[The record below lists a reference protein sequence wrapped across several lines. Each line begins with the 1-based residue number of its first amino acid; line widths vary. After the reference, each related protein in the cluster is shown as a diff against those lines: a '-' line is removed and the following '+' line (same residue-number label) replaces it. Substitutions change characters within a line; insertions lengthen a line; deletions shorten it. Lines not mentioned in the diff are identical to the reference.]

1 MPGLASLGGALLS
14 VGKICLRERRQLE
27 VIQIAGP
34 SRRVQHAPSGAAVPL
49 YVFGRKG
56 VRSTSICIRYWTCFM
71 ETSRQGNFSRELNPA
86 FRSNPGKESD
96 MAKTVVALI
105 HDIDEAQSVV
115 HDLVASG
122 IQREDIGFRGNEGHA
137 VPSTAALNE
146 SEGGVEDVS
155 SHSIVV
161 AVAAETDAQAQG
173 AIEVMQRH
181 GATDIDQ
188 RATEWKKQGWKGRFD
203 AA

>member
-1 MPGLASLGGALLS
+1 
-14 VGKICLRERRQLE
+14 
-27 VIQIAGP
+27 
-34 SRRVQHAPSGAAVPL
+34 
-49 YVFGRKG
+49 
-56 VRSTSICIRYWTCFM
+56 
-71 ETSRQGNFSRELNPA
+71 
-86 FRSNPGKESD
+86 
-96 MAKTVVALI
+96 MAKTVVALM

-122 IQREDIGFRGNEGHA
+122 IPREDIGFRGNEGHA

-146 SEGGVEDVS
+146 SEGSVEDVS
-155 SHSIVV
+155 SHGIVV

-188 RATEWKKQGWKGRFD
+188 RATE
-203 AA
+203 

>member
-1 MPGLASLGGALLS
+1 
-14 VGKICLRERRQLE
+14 
-27 VIQIAGP
+27 
-34 SRRVQHAPSGAAVPL
+34 
-49 YVFGRKG
+49 
-56 VRSTSICIRYWTCFM
+56 
-71 ETSRQGNFSRELNPA
+71 
-86 FRSNPGKESD
+86 

-122 IQREDIGFRGNEGHA
+122 IQREDIGFRGNEHA

-146 SEGGVEDVS
+146 SEGSVEEVS
-155 SHSIVV
+155 SDAIVV
-161 AVAAETDAQAQG
+161 AVAAETDAQAQS
-173 AIEVMQRH
+173 AIQVMKRH

>member
-1 MPGLASLGGALLS
+1 
-14 VGKICLRERRQLE
+14 
-27 VIQIAGP
+27 
-34 SRRVQHAPSGAAVPL
+34 
-49 YVFGRKG
+49 
-56 VRSTSICIRYWTCFM
+56 M
-71 ETSRQGNFSRELNPA
+71 ETFRQGNFSRELRKIRIQVVAVYVVGACEEQFNL
-86 FRSNPGKESD
+86 RSKPSKESD

-146 SEGGVEDVS
+146 SEGSVEDVS
-155 SHSIVV
+155 SDGIVV

-188 RATEWKKQGWKGRFD
+188 RATEWKKQGWKGRFH

>member
-1 MPGLASLGGALLS
+1 VAAQVYRLLAVAAQSNL
-14 VGKICLRERRQLE
+14 C
-27 VIQIAGP
+27 
-34 SRRVQHAPSGAAVPL
+34 VQQVW
-49 YVFGRKG
+49 
-56 VRSTSICIRYWTCFM
+56 YWTCFM
-71 ETSRQGNFSRELNPA
+71 DTFRQGNSAGNCEKSA
-86 FRSNPGKESD
+86 FRLSPCMWSARARTVQPRSKPGKESD

-115 HDLVASG
+115 RDLVASG
-122 IQREDIGFRGNEGHA
+122 FQREDIGFRGNEGHA

-146 SEGGVEDVS
+146 SEGSVEDVS
-155 SHSIVV
+155 SDGIVV

-173 AIEVMQRH
+173 AVEVMQRH

>member
-1 MPGLASLGGALLS
+1 
-14 VGKICLRERRQLE
+14 
-27 VIQIAGP
+27 
-34 SRRVQHAPSGAAVPL
+34 
-49 YVFGRKG
+49 
-56 VRSTSICIRYWTCFM
+56 
-71 ETSRQGNFSRELNPA
+71 
-86 FRSNPGKESD
+86 
-96 MAKTVVALI
+96 MAKTVVALM

-122 IQREDIGFRGNEGHA
+122 IQREDIGFRGNEGH
-137 VPSTAALNE
+137 VLPSTAALNE
-146 SEGGVEDVS
+146 SEGSVEDVS
-155 SHSIVV
+155 SQGVIVV

-173 AIEVMQRH
+173 VIEVMQRH

>member
-1 MPGLASLGGALLS
+1 
-14 VGKICLRERRQLE
+14 
-27 VIQIAGP
+27 
-34 SRRVQHAPSGAAVPL
+34 
-49 YVFGRKG
+49 
-56 VRSTSICIRYWTCFM
+56 
-71 ETSRQGNFSRELNPA
+71 
-86 FRSNPGKESD
+86 

-122 IQREDIGFRGNEGHA
+122 IQCEDIGFRGNEGHA

-146 SEGGVEDVS
+146 SEGSVEDVS
-155 SHSIVV
+155 SDGIVV

>member
-1 MPGLASLGGALLS
+1 
-14 VGKICLRERRQLE
+14 
-27 VIQIAGP
+27 
-34 SRRVQHAPSGAAVPL
+34 
-49 YVFGRKG
+49 
-56 VRSTSICIRYWTCFM
+56 
-71 ETSRQGNFSRELNPA
+71 
-86 FRSNPGKESD
+86 

-146 SEGGVEDVS
+146 TEGSVEES
-155 SHSIVV
+155 SDGIVV
-161 AVAAETDAQAQG
+161 AVAAETDAQAQS
-173 AIEVMQRH
+173 AIEVMKRH

>member
-1 MPGLASLGGALLS
+1 
-14 VGKICLRERRQLE
+14 
-27 VIQIAGP
+27 
-34 SRRVQHAPSGAAVPL
+34 
-49 YVFGRKG
+49 
-56 VRSTSICIRYWTCFM
+56 
-71 ETSRQGNFSRELNPA
+71 
-86 FRSNPGKESD
+86 

-122 IQREDIGFRGNEGHA
+122 IQREDIGFRGNEEHA

-146 SEGGVEDVS
+146 SEGSVEDVS
-155 SHSIVV
+155 SDAIIV
-161 AVAAETDAQAQG
+161 AVAAETDAQAQS
-173 AIEVMQRH
+173 AIQVMKRH

>member
-1 MPGLASLGGALLS
+1 
-14 VGKICLRERRQLE
+14 
-27 VIQIAGP
+27 
-34 SRRVQHAPSGAAVPL
+34 
-49 YVFGRKG
+49 
-56 VRSTSICIRYWTCFM
+56 
-71 ETSRQGNFSRELNPA
+71 
-86 FRSNPGKESD
+86 

-115 HDLVASG
+115 RDLVASG
-122 IQREDIGFRGNEGHA
+122 FQREDIGFRGNEGHA

-146 SEGGVEDVS
+146 SEGSVEDLS
-155 SHSIVV
+155 SDGIVV

-188 RATEWKKQGWKGRFD
+188 RATAWKKQGWKGRFD